1 MSEADLIHR
10 ASGGDAEAAG
20 LLWQEHRRWVAAV
33 VLAHKPREADLE
45 DLLQEVALTV
55 VEKLHQLTEPEAF
68 RGWLRAVAVNA
79 ARATGRRQTRR
90 KGILRLARNELAEAS
105 SGHDFVD
112 PSGVERAERS
122 RKLIELVAEL
132 PEAYRECVLL
142 RCVRGM
148 SHAQIAAVTGMPET
162 TVETRIAR
170 GRRKLKELA
179 HTTSQKAVTR

>member
-1 MSEADLIHR
+1 MSESDLIER

-55 VEKLHQLTEPEAF
+55 VEKLSQLTEPEAF
-68 RGWLRAVAVNA
+68 KGWLRAVAVNT
-79 ARATGRRQTRR
+79 ARATGRKQTRR
-90 KGILRLARNELAEAS
+90 KGILKLAQHEIGNELADDGS
-105 SGHDFVD
+105 KHDYVD

-122 RKLIELVAEL
+122 RRLIDLIADL

-170 GRRKLKELA
+170 G
-179 HTTSQKAVTR
+179 